1 MIRVVVGGATGRMG
15 SAICR
20 LLTKQKDME
29 LYGAVVSSNGGNVGK
44 RIEGGVV
51 TLGDD
56 QLDKA
61 LEGADVYVDVTT
73 PTAAEKN
80 LVKVPPLGVNVV
92 VGTTGISPDTMTK
105 FAASVR
111 RHSISAVVT
120 PNFSIGV
127 NVFWKLCGDMAAVL
141 KNYDVEIIEF
151 HHNQKRDAPSGTALK
166 AAEIIGNQMGINK
179 LVKGRDGITG
189 VRDKEIGIH
198 SLRGGDVVGEH
209 TVIFAGNKE
218 RLELIHRAHSRDAFA
233 EGALAAIRWI
243 WQRKDGKI
251 HTMSEV
257 LGL

>member
-1 MIRVVVGGATGRMG
+1 MIRVVVGGATGKMG

-29 LYGAVVSSNGGNVGK
+29 LHGAVVSRGGGNVGK

-51 TLGDD
+51 ALGDD

-73 PTAAEKN
+73 PAAAEKN
-80 LVKVPPLGVNVV
+80 LIRVPPLGVNIV
-92 VGTTGISPDTMTK
+92 VGTTGISSDTMAK

-111 RHSISAVVT
+111 RHGVSAVVT

-127 NVFWKLCGDMAAVL
+127 NAFWKLCGEMAAVL
-141 KNYDVEIIEF
+141 KDYDVEIIEF
-151 HHNQKRDAPSGTALK
+151 HHNQKKDAPSGTAMK
-166 AAEIIGNQMGINK
+166 AAEIIGEKIGINK
-179 LVKGRDGITG
+179 FVKGRDGITG
-189 VRDKEIGIH
+189 VRNKEIGIH

-209 TVIFAGNKE
+209 TVVFAGNRE
-218 RLELIHRAHSRDAFA
+218 RLELTHRAHSRDAFA